1 MNSACCTDMFRTP
14 TRRLCKRP
22 KSRIGDARKTPIR
35 RFASSVSA
43 SGTACKTPE
52 RETRRSTILS
62 TRLKSPRILCALG
75 SLPSLFLRSQHFDG
89 PPPTWHADCVCLQ
102 NPCAGPAS
110 NTMNYGMYIS
120 TSGALNASY
129 RQDLH
134 ASNLANVNTVGFK
147 PELATTRQRDPVRT
161 EDNLGFLPSSDL
173 LERLG
178 AGVMA
183 DRTRTDYSQGII
195 RATGNDLDLAIKGEG
210 FFTLLDEQDKTE
222 NRYRLTRDGRFT
234 RNTEGTMVSVTN
246 GMPLV
251 GTNGNPIKIPGN
263 APVTIQPDGSI
274 LQNGVEIAKIGFV
287 EITNRAALQ
296 KAPNGLFVA
305 DATQMANKMQATGHL
320 EQGAIEE
327 AAVNEIA
334 TLMKIEGAARDAQ
347 ANIGMIGYHD
357 RLLNQAINRFA
368 RVG

>member
-1 MNSACCTDMFRTP
+1 
-14 TRRLCKRP
+14 
-22 KSRIGDARKTPIR
+22 
-35 RFASSVSA
+35 
-43 SGTACKTPE
+43 
-52 RETRRSTILS
+52 
-62 TRLKSPRILCALG
+62 
-75 SLPSLFLRSQHFDG
+75 
-89 PPPTWHADCVCLQ
+89 
-102 NPCAGPAS
+102 
-110 NTMNYGMYIS
+110 MNYGMYIS

-134 ASNLANVNTVGFK
+134 AANLANVNTIGFK
-147 PELATTRQRDPVRT
+147 PEMAITRQRDPVRL
-161 EDNLGFLPSSDL
+161 EDNLGFLPSNDL

-183 DRTRTDYSQGII
+183 DRTRTDYSQGVV

-210 FFTLLDEQDKTE
+210 FFTLLDEQDKTD

-234 RNTEGTMVSVTN
+234 RNAEGTMVSITN

-251 GTNGNPIKIPGN
+251 GTNGNPIKLPGD
-263 APVTIQPDGSI
+263 APVTIQPDGAI
-274 LQNGVEIAKIGFV
+274 LQNGVEIATISFV

-296 KAPNGLFVA
+296 KAPDGLFVA
-305 DATQMANKMQATGHL
+305 DVTQMANKVQATGHI

-327 AAVNEIA
+327 AAINEID
-334 TLMKIEGAARDAQ
+334 TIMKIEKAAREAQ

-357 RLLNQAINRFA
+357 RLLNQAVNRFA

>member
-1 MNSACCTDMFRTP
+1 
-14 TRRLCKRP
+14 
-22 KSRIGDARKTPIR
+22 
-35 RFASSVSA
+35 
-43 SGTACKTPE
+43 
-52 RETRRSTILS
+52 
-62 TRLKSPRILCALG
+62 
-75 SLPSLFLRSQHFDG
+75 
-89 PPPTWHADCVCLQ
+89 
-102 NPCAGPAS
+102 
-110 NTMNYGMYIS
+110 
-120 TSGALNASY
+120 
-129 RQDLH
+129 
-134 ASNLANVNTVGFK
+134 FK
-147 PELATTRQRDPVRT
+147 PELATTRQRDPARL
-161 EDNLGFLPSSDL
+161 EDNLGFLPSNDL

-195 RATGNDLDLAIKGEG
+195 RTTGNDLDLAIKGEG
-210 FFTLLDEQDKTE
+210 FFTLLDEQDRTD

-234 RNTEGTMVSVTN
+234 RNAEGNMVSVVS

-251 GTNGNPIKIPGN
+251 GTNGNPIKLPGDGS
-263 APVTIQPDGSI
+263 VTIQPDGAI
-274 LQNGVEIAKIGFV
+274 LQNGVEIAKVSFI

-320 EQGAIEE
+320 EQGAVEE